1 MDTVYGVK
9 SQKVAILGLDVLF
22 KKYLSFFLI
31 PLNILLRRFVNIQLA
46 KSYSS
51 EDGWDCKADFLNKS
65 NAFLGREDIQPQD
78 VNHTSNVATFV
89 SI

>member
-1 MDTVYGVK
+1 MISFIMDTVYGVK

-31 PLNILLRRFVNIQLA
+31 PLNILLRRFVNILLA

-51 EDGWDCKADFLNKS
+51 EDGVRLQKL
-65 NAFLGREDIQPQD
+65 
-78 VNHTSNVATFV
+78 TF
-89 SI
+89 